1 MSVWYDKF
9 VLEWGDTLRGAIDR
23 GLANSR
29 YGIVVLSPAFLRR
42 KKWTEHEFDGLVAR
56 EHGGNKVILPIWHNI
71 GRNDL
76 LEYGPSL
83 ADRLAKDSMADAID
97 DIVVE
102 LKQLLASADFEG
114 ATTTTK
120 EKDWQDDAESYAAS
134 AVQIG
139 GTGSR
144 LTTKTAWL
152 TSGEHAYLDAE

>member
-1 MSVWYDKF
+1 
-9 VLEWGDTLRGAIDR
+9 
-23 GLANSR
+23 
-29 YGIVVLSPAFLRR
+29 
-42 KKWTEHEFDGLVAR
+42 
-56 EHGGNKVILPIWHNI
+56 
-71 GRNDL
+71 
-76 LEYGPSL
+76 
-83 ADRLAKDSMADAID
+83 MADAID